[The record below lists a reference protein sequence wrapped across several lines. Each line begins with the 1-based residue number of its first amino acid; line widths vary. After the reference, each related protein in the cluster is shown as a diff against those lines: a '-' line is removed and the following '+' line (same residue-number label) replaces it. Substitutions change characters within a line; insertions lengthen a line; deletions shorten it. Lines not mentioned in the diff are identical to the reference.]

1 MLLVT
6 DCAKKLSIIVLDD
19 VRIVEINA
27 PMIGACYA
35 YNRVCAENGVHGVMT
50 GAGKESVY
58 QREPLHL
65 KGFAWD
71 FRNYIFDDI
80 PAAFARFVEILKAVS
95 PHYRAVNMKP
105 PRPIHWHVEWNGPTT

>member
-6 DCAKKLSIIVLDD
+6 DCVKKLSIIVLDD

-35 YNRVCAENGVHGVMT
+35 YSRVCAEYGVHGVMT
-50 GAGKESVY
+50 GAGKEPVY
-58 QREPLHL
+58 QHEPLHL

-71 FRNYIFDDI
+71 FRSYIFPDPI
-80 PAAFARFVEILKAVS
+80 EASERLSKILKEIDPA
-95 PHYRAVNMKP
+95 YRVVYIKP
-105 PRPIHWHVEWNGPTT
+105 PKPVHFHVEWRGK